1 MQRPV
6 SGFAGEGTVRDLRW
20 LRRRASAVSKP
31 RGEPV
36 RRRRTSP
43 GRFSRS
49 PCGQGHSRPRV
60 VGARCL
66 SSAMTTTA
74 ELRPEAPAGVL
85 VAAKARRRAA
95 DAAEADLLQLAVGW
109 AVMHPAESIDEAATH
124 TLRGF
129 GDRPPAGFRVLR
141 ASPSSVWPSSRRW
154 SVCPPR
160 PASATSA
167 RPSSCASGCRGCG
180 GASPPVTWRPGRA
193 ASWPARRSGSR
204 PRPPG
209 SSTATSRRSPTGC
222 APPARPA
229 GRRGDRPVHARR
241 GRGLAAQAAER
252 RHVTVHDQ
260 QVSFSGT
267 TYVEAEL
274 DLADALDFEA
284 AVAAGAEQR
293 AALESHEPLDVRR
306 AQAVGDLSRR
316 QLALDLATPTG
327 MPAVKA
333 RRVVLHVHLSEAVL
347 HGADRTGRLEQ
358 GRSLVTVDQ
367 IRDWCGNPDA
377 EVVVKPVLDLDG
389 CVSVDSYEVPDRIC
403 EQVALRDATCV
414 FPWCTRPARRCD
426 CDHTVAHRERRD
438 LLMQPGRPVSSPPS
452 AQDSLALELRRARP
466 RSLPLDQPPRL
477 PVPPRPPRHHRPL
490 ATGHVRPA
498 RPTPDRSAPWP
509 VAEAWPQSACWV
521 TFMIAPFGSRT
532 KKRRKPH
539 SSSVIG

>member
-1 MQRPV
+1 
-6 SGFAGEGTVRDLRW
+6 
-20 LRRRASAVSKP
+20 
-31 RGEPV
+31 
-36 RRRRTSP
+36 
-43 GRFSRS
+43 
-49 PCGQGHSRPRV
+49 
-60 VGARCL
+60 
-66 SSAMTTTA
+66 MTTTA

-129 GDRPPAGFRVLR
+129 GETDLPLAGPGAPSVAEFCVAEFAAVVGLPTEAGKRYLGEALELCFRLPRVWRRVTTGDLAAWKGRLVARETIRLTPEAARFVDRHVAPVAHRVR
-141 ASPSSVWPSSRRW
+141 
-154 SVCPPR
+154 
-160 PASATSA
+160 TSQLDRLVA
-167 RPSSCASGCRGCG
+167 EAI
-180 GASPPVTWRPGRA
+180 GRFM
-193 ASWPARRSGSR
+193 PDEVER
-204 PRPPG
+204 
-209 SSTATSRRSPTGC
+209 
-222 APPARPA
+222 
-229 GRRGDRPVHARR
+229 
-241 GRGLAAQAAER
+241 LAAQAAER

-293 AALESHEPLDVRR
+293 AALGSHEPLDVRR

-426 CDHTVAHRERRD
+426 CDHTVAHRD
-438 LLMQPGRPVSSPPS
+438 GGVTCSCN
-452 AQDSLALELRRARP
+452 LAALCR
-466 RSLPLDQPPRL
+466 
-477 PVPPRPPRHHRPL
+477 RHHRLKTHSPWSYVAL
-490 ATGHVRPA
+490 DPGRYLWTSPHGYQFLRDHRGTTDLSRDRPRQA
-498 RPTPDRSAPWP
+498 RSPDP
-509 VAEAWPQSACWV
+509 
-521 TFMIAPFGSRT
+521 
-532 KKRRKPH
+532 
-539 SSSVIG
+539 